1 MKGSLLLLYRLLAW
15 WLPESRGFGWKNFL
29 LRLAGARIGRNVRI
43 YSSVRILGA
52 GPLEIG
58 DDVHIGSDVLLYT
71 NQSAKMSIGSCV
83 DIAPRVTI
91 LTGSHEVDPAGGHI
105 AGKGT
110 AKDVIVG
117 DGCWIGAC
125 ATILGGTELLAKTV
139 VAAGSVVTG
148 CAGRGQCL
156 LAGSPAVMKKTYG

>member
-1 MKGSLLLLYRLLAW
+1 MNSFSLWVYRLLTA

-43 YSSVRILGA
+43 YSSARILGT

-58 DDVHIGSDVLLYT
+58 DDVHIGPEAMIYT
-71 NQSAKMSIGSCV
+71 SGAARVSIGCHV

-91 LTGSHEVDPAGGHI
+91 LTGSHEIDPAGGHV

-110 AKDVIVG
+110 GRDVSIA
-117 DGCWIGAC
+117 DGCWIGTNA
-125 ATILGGTELLAKTV
+125 ILLGGVVLHEKTV
-139 VAAGSVVTG
+139 VAAGAVVRSG
-148 CAGRGQCL
+148 VERGRCL
-156 LAGSPAVMKKTYG
+156 LAGIPAVLKKTY